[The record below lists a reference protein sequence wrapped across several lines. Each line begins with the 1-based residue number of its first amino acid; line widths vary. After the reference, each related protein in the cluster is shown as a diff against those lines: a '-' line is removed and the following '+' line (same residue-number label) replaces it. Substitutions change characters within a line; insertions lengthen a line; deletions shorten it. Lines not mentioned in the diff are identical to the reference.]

1 MCSTWI
7 GSGVVSD
14 LNDLRRVHNLLVSS
28 LDKVQAGKGS
38 SSQLYSE
45 SATTMEKL
53 AVLKAW
59 AEVSLQTPERTGL
72 YAAGNDLYET
82 ALCIF
87 LQVYVVAM
95 KIKKEAESKPAKPV
109 RNADDDD
116 EDEDLGTG
124 VLPPD
129 SLITLVQPELPALS
143 RLWLAVLRDY
153 ALLTLPAEFSSQ
165 LPPEGSVVFAM
176 AHKETECWPRNNVHK
191 DKIKT
196 IVSDVRWSVLHSR
209 DYRHS
214 QAALS
219 WFLGTCLACCGAV
232 VEQHWVWGC

>member
-1 MCSTWI
+1 M
-7 GSGVVSD
+7 SD

-59 AEVSLQTPERTGL
+59 AEVRLKALIKALPCICYTTKIYIINL
-72 YAAGNDLYET
+72 TKHAG
-82 ALCIF
+82 F
-87 LQVYVVAM
+87 LPQVYVVAM

-109 RNADDDD
+109 RSGDDD
-116 EDEDLGTG
+116 EDEDDLAAN

-129 SLITLVQPELPALS
+129 SLIILVQPELPSLS
-143 RLWLAVLRDY
+143 RLWLAMLRDY

-165 LPPEGSVVFAM
+165 LPPDGTRQIFAYQM
-176 AHKETECWPRNNVHK
+176 
-191 DKIKT
+191 
-196 IVSDVRWSVLHSR
+196 
-209 DYRHS
+209 
-214 QAALS
+214 
-219 WFLGTCLACCGAV
+219 
-232 VEQHWVWGC
+232 

>member
-59 AEVSLQTPERTGL
+59 AEVRRQTPDHSIVLHLSPMHRSNLTL
-72 YAAGNDLYET
+72 HAGSVS
-82 ALCIF
+82 
-87 LQVYVVAM
+87 QVYVVSM
-95 KIKKEAESKPAKPV
+95 KIKKEAESKPAKPARSV
-109 RNADDDD
+109 DDD
-116 EDEDLGTG
+116 EDEEDLGAD

-129 SLITLVQPELPALS
+129 SLITLVQPELPSLS
-143 RLWLAVLRDY
+143 RLWLAMLRDY

-165 LPPEGSVVFAM
+165 LPPEGTNSCFTSTGYFVCM
-176 AHKETECWPRNNVHK
+176 
-191 DKIKT
+191 I
-196 IVSDVRWSVLHSR
+196 S
-209 DYRHS
+209 
-214 QAALS
+214 
-219 WFLGTCLACCGAV
+219 GAKFMDT
-232 VEQHWVWGC
+232 Q